1 MLQFSFRVQCLLT
14 CLNIITSGRAW
25 RHLPCTV
32 RAAQQTSMEEKVKD
46 AIQQAQV
53 VIDDFKKLIIS
64 FADIVKGKLDIILLL
79 AQQLAAKVRKLSPL
93 MTEASQ
99 TVKDAIAE
107 AKSAKTVLHQ
117 LKDTIS
123 SIKNDPS
130 RTLEEALL
138 NQTSTV
144 VQKVTDNVQE
154 VEAMEALLPVLLEKQ
169 YELIALYEQLNVILD
184 KDKTLADK
192 EEMKDLKK
200 EMEHLVSVI
209 YRQKDTPGASAS

>member
-1 MLQFSFRVQCLLT
+1 
-14 CLNIITSGRAW
+14 
-25 RHLPCTV
+25 
-32 RAAQQTSMEEKVKD
+32 MEEKVKD